1 MRLPETPT
9 AIFAANDAFAL
20 GVLKAARELG
30 LRVPQDVAIIG
41 FDDADYAP
49 YVGLTTI
56 SQSLEESGRLAVD
69 LLLSVL
75 AEPERFT
82 RHIQLPL
89 RVMPR
94 ETA

>member
-1 MRLPETPT
+1 M

-20 GVLKAARELG
+20 GVLKAAWELG
-30 LRVPQDVAIIG
+30 LLCVPQDVAIIG
-41 FDDADYAP
+41 FDYADDAP

-75 AEPERFT
+75 AEPERFK
-82 RHIQLPL
+82 
-89 RVMPR
+89 RVTSSCR
-94 ETA
+94 SV